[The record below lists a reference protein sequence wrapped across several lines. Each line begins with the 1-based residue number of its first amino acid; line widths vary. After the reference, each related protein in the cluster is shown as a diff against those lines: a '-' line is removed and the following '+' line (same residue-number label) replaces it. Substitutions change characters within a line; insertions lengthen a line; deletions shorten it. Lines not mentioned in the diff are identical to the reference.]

1 MWDIIW
7 NNDKPNTE
15 CKNNQRNTVWIFL
28 LLKNIEIFIFI
39 KAHFGVANQRI
50 PFFEMWSSACFKG
63 SSKMTPFEVQ
73 KWNGHDNGKV
83 GISCVSGL
91 SLTDTC
97 READI
102 ARLASHL

>member
-1 MWDIIW
+1 MQEQS
-7 NNDKPNTE
+7 K
-15 CKNNQRNTVWIFL
+15 KHFWIFL

-83 GISCVSGL
+83 GISGVSGL
-91 SLTDTC
+91 SLKG
-97 READI
+97 RVADI
-102 ARLASHL
+102 ERSASPSRQLIINDSKIYL